1 MLVLS
6 DMLLEIYSIFSRLAI
21 NVRFSRRLYRFLR
34 YMIFLDPQN
43 KVLWNNHRP
52 FVRFPGLSLCL
63 ELFSG
68 TVFRIFLFFCMK
80 LGCNEFKKWRS
91 RIFQK
96 KNFWSSGARRAQYV
110 FEMGFIRFFEKLTHG
125 ICLIFLHEV
134 TETQSLN
141 NNLNYF
147 FRENLVLSLSDQKRP
162 KWVQKEVLQ
171 VLSNTDT
178 QASSDI
184 LDKTTA

>member
-68 TVFRIFLFFCMK
+68 TVFRIFLFFCIK

-96 KNFWSSGARRAQYV
+96 K
-110 FEMGFIRFFEKLTHG
+110 
-125 ICLIFLHEV
+125 IFLKFWGQKGPICV
-134 TETQSLN
+134 WNGFYQVFWKIN
-141 NNLNYF
+141 AWN
-147 FRENLVLSLSDQKRP
+147 LSDLFAWSYR
-162 KWVQKEVLQ
+162 
-171 VLSNTDT
+171 NTK
-178 QASSDI
+178 S
-184 LDKTTA
+184 